1 MNPIAKGVLLALAL
15 AFLPFASVGGQ
26 TPSPMTVAAPV
37 DESPASKPA
46 APSKRRARSQADARA
61 CLDLETNFEIIAC
74 AEKYR

>member
-1 MNPIAKGVLLALAL
+1 MDLIAKAALLILSL
-15 AFLPFASVGGQ
+15 AFLPFASVHGQ
-26 TPSPMTVAAPV
+26 TPARATIAAPV

-46 APSKRRARSQADARA
+46 AQSKRRARLQADARA